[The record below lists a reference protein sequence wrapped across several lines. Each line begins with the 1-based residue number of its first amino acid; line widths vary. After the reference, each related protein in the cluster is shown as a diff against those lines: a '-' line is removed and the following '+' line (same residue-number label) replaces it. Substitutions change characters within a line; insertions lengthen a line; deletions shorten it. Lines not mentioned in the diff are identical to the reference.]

1 MFCSSANIEINLS
14 KYLVT
19 TILII
24 TCAMCVKNTRAT
36 NSDILL
42 QKLYWMNND
51 VCLVNCQVYFITW
64 LNTMVSRLMVD
75 TVTSSRKAVSTR
87 EHLATGSQS
96 KMERPRG
103 IKMVA
108 LEQSTNAWWNSRPC
122 DHLGKMKFT
131 INLQSNCEWIFH
143 LLLFCH
149 KYD

>member
-1 MFCSSANIEINLS
+1 MNLT

-24 TCAMCVKNTRAT
+24 PCAMCVKNIRA

-103 IKMVA
+103 IKMAA

-131 INLQSNCEWIFH
+131 INLQCNCEWIFH